1 MKKSLIPVS
10 NAQFTTLRSV
20 SQAQQVAGP
29 GAIFSSL
36 FAFLKDIALFFGN
49 LKLITKILIL
59 MFLTYLAFG
68 LTIKESGGLSFK
80 LPGITAPAPKMY
92 GTGEDSEFAPADPNS
107 LKGMSVKQY
116 VRKFQAVAVK
126 EMHRTGIPASITL
139 AQGIIESRSGD
150 SRLAR
155 QLNNHFGIKCFSKKC
170 RKGHC
175 ENFTDD
181 HHKDF
186 FRKFTHVEQSFKE
199 HSHVVLLP
207 RYANKV
213 HNKHSYKDWAA
224 ALQNGGYATGSQYG
238 SKLVRIIE
246 RYDLNQFDK

>member
-1 MKKSLIPVS
+1 MKKSLIPLS
-10 NAQFTTLRSV
+10 NAQFTMQSV
-20 SQAQQVAGP
+20 PQAQPTGP
-29 GAIFSSL
+29 AATLSSL

-49 LKLITKILIL
+49 LKLITKVLIL
-59 MFLTYLAFG
+59 LFLTYLAFG

-80 LPGITAPAPKMY
+80 LPGITSPAHKTY

-116 VRKFQAVAVK
+116 VKKFQTVAVK
-126 EMHRTGIPASITL
+126 EMNRTGIPASITL

-186 FRKFTHVEQSFKE
+186 FRKFTNVEQSFRE
-199 HSHVVLLP
+199 HSQVVLLP
-207 RYANKV
+207 RYVNKV
-213 HNKHSYKDWAA
+213 NNKESYKDWAN
-224 ALQNGGYATGSQYG
+224 ALQNGGYATGSKYG
-238 SKLVRIIE
+238 SKLIRIIE
-246 RYDLNQFDK
+246 QYDLNKFD